1 MKHTLP
7 VVALVAAASAQTAP
21 ASGLNYDLLTF
32 SRHQRQNTVAAQATL
47 KDSNILVGIATC
59 NNGYGE
65 NGPGYGAA
73 PRGQINVGYIFKN
86 VTNGIDA
93 TVSVIQTNGDSSVY
107 SVVLRRQWNE
117 VYQGLEISA
126 GYAGTLSSNTNGTY
140 ADSFIFG
147 GTSAEG
153 AQSVSFVELAYNV
166 NKTFAVSV
174 GLVKPG
180 QTIGPWSSNRATVF
194 SVRAGF

>member
-1 MKHTLP
+1 MKYTLSLT
-7 VVALVAAASAQTAP
+7 ALAAAASAQTAP

-32 SRHQRQNTVAAQATL
+32 SRHQRQNAVTVQATL
-47 KDSNILVGIATC
+47 KDTNFVVAAAAC
-59 NNGYGE
+59 NDGYAQ

-73 PRGQINVGYIFKN
+73 PTSQLSVGYIFKN

-93 TVSVIQTNGDSSVY
+93 TVGVIQTSADTSVY

-117 VYQGLEISA
+117 IYQGLEISV
-126 GYAGTLSSNTNGTY
+126 GYAGTLSTSRGNRY
-140 ADSFIFG
+140 FDSFIFG

-153 AQSVSFVELAYNV
+153 AESISFVELAYNV
-166 NKTFAVSV
+166 NKTFAVAV

-180 QTIGPWSSNRATVF
+180 QTIGGWSSDRATVF